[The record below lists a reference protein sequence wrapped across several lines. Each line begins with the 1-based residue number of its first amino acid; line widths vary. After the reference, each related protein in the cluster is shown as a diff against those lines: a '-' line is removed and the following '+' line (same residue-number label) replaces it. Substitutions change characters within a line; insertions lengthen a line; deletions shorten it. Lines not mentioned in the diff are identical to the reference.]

1 MPSVRGP
8 LPASEERDR
17 GLISSEQLGWGV
29 ALDDAGRIAEAN
41 TSSICP
47 ELHLDLRCDCFGIC
61 RWDMRASFDVSPVAV
76 EVVLPRLS
84 GLSTAVVDSQV

>member
-17 GLISSEQLGWGV
+17 GLIISERLGWGV
-29 ALDDAGRIAEAN
+29 VLDDAGRIAE
-41 TSSICP
+41 T
-47 ELHLDLRCDCFGIC
+47 DCCVFAGQG
-61 RWDMRASFDVSPVAV
+61 SNVPSVTNNKNVSPVVV

-84 GLSTAVVDSQV
+84 GLSTAVANSQV